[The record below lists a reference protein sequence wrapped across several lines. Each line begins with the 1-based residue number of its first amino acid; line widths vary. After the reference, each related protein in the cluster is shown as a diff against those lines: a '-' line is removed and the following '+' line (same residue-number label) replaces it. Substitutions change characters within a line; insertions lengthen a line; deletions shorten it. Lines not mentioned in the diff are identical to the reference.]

1 MKTVAD
7 LATDL
12 QLSERTVRRWIAS
25 GKLPAIHLGRRV
37 RVDEREY
44 RRFLRA
50 HAGKSSG
57 DGSV

>member
-1 MKTVAD
+1 MKTVTD
-7 LATDL
+7 LAKDL

-44 RRFLRA
+44 RRFLRS
-50 HAGKSSG
+50 HSGKPG
-57 DGSV
+57 VRE